1 MKTQIILTALLM
13 GCVSNLCAQHHLGIN
28 FKAYQATG
36 AFQDNVKSVP
46 LGFSFSYLR
55 QGEESRFSW
64 GGELG
69 IAMYSNK
76 TYQYELVE
84 EGFPGEYTSVDEEDC
99 FWTIHGFAR
108 YDIYSTNSFRTYAE
122 VRLGMTTFF
131 STRISTNEDKR
142 FNDTSEFHGTAF
154 NSGLGAGLMLNPKG
168 LFSKDLERGR
178 LWINLGANFH
188 SGSNTTYRN
197 IDDENQS
204 YSMDEG
210 KYKSL
215 THYVGYRLGIMFS
228 L

>member
-1 MKTQIILTALLM
+1 MKLPVIVLVLITVCCGNLL
-13 GCVSNLCAQHHLGIN
+13 AQHHLGLN

-46 LGFSFSYLR
+46 LGLSFAYLR

-84 EGFPGEYTSVDEEDC
+84 EGYPGEYTSVDEEDC

-108 YDIYSTNSFRTYAE
+108 YDLYSSYNFRTYAE
-122 VRLGMTTFF
+122 IRLGMTTFF
-131 STRISTNEDKR
+131 STRTSAQEDER
-142 FNDTSEFHGTAF
+142 FNNTSEFHGTAF
-154 NSGLGAGLMLNPKG
+154 NSGLGVGLMLNPKG
-168 LFSKDLERGR
+168 MFSKDQERGR
-178 LWINLGANFH
+178 LWVNLGANFH
-188 SGSNTTYRN
+188 SGSHTTYRN
-197 IDDENQS
+197 IDSENQS
-204 YSMDEG
+204 YSLDEG
-210 KYKSL
+210 KFQSL
-215 THYVGYRLGIMFS
+215 THYVGYRLGVIFS